1 MRLLNLRA
9 FKFGPL
15 MDVSFSFP
23 DDPGLFYVTGRNE
36 VQPRL
41 GTNAVGKSYLWAA
54 VTWVIFD
61 RTPKKLYASNISP
74 WTDPGGTWVEIDYT
88 TDELNVV
95 TIRRSWKPNGWT
107 LSMIGPGGDHSVD
120 LTKDDGNLV
129 LADVKLSFDMWIR
142 AVVNPQQEPMFMDQK
157 PEAKAKLLTEALGLD
172 IWLDRATRANK
183 KADDL
188 SPAILQAEKEES
200 RLQGALD
207 SAPSNLTD
215 LAGEWEQSR
224 ERQLVTLERRHGEL
238 QGAHA
243 AAKIQLNRAQERA
256 TKLQEQVAAKHQ
268 LLADRIDP
276 ALLDLNRA
284 IQKGDR
290 ELDREEAK
298 GAAVMDA
305 IKQLETMSECD
316 VCGQSITDL
325 VLAHRTHSLRGI
337 LTDVDVARD
346 AIVADLRELEGLKE
360 ELTKE
365 RRAVEMEL
373 DDLRRDYHEADAQVS
388 NARREAALLDKDLDR
403 IEDEAQDLEEAQN
416 PHAAALE
423 KETTAR
429 RRDLDRLDAV
439 RSELIR
445 LYEEQGLLRNWSR
458 WFKEIRLEL
467 LDEAMTQ
474 LEIEVNSSLAELGLP
489 DWEVQF
495 ASDRETAKGALTKGF
510 TVGVIS
516 PVTPKPVP
524 WEVWSGG
531 EAQRLRLAGEMG
543 LRDLIRARTGATIN
557 LEVWDEPTEGMSP
570 SGVTDLLECLRRRS
584 AREGLQVWLVD
595 HHVMGASS
603 FDGVLFIRRDAEG
616 SHLEWKTA

>member
-15 MDVSFSFP
+15 MDVSFAFP
-23 DDPGLFYVTGRNE
+23 DEPGFFYVTGQNK

-54 VTWVIFD
+54 LTWVIFE

-88 TDELNVV
+88 PDEQNVV
-95 TIRRSWKPNGWT
+95 TVRRSWKPNSWT
-107 LSMIGPGGDHSVD
+107 AQVIGPAGDHSID
-120 LTKDDGNLV
+120 LTKDEGNMV
-129 LADVKLSFDMWIR
+129 LSDLKLSFDMWIR
-142 AVVNPQQEPMFMDQK
+142 AVVNPQQEPMFMDQG
-157 PEAKAKLLTEALGLD
+157 PEAKAKLVTAALGLD
-172 IWLDRATRANK
+172 IWLERSKRANK

-188 SPAILQAEKEES
+188 APDILKVEKEES
-200 RLQGALD
+200 RLQGALAA
-207 SAPSNLTD
+207 APSD
-215 LAGEWEQSR
+215 LAALAHEWEQSR
-224 ERQLVTLERRHGEL
+224 ERQLVDMTRRHGEL

-243 AAKIQLNRAQERA
+243 AAKLQLNQAQERA
-256 TKLQEQVAAKHQ
+256 TKIQGEVAALHA

-276 ALLDLNRA
+276 VLKDLRHEIQVATRA
-284 IQKGDR
+284 
-290 ELDREEAK
+290 LDRETSNAEAL
-298 GAAVMDA
+298 VDT
-305 IKQLETMSECD
+305 IKHLESICECD
-316 VCGQSITDL
+316 VCGQAISDGVRAGRIRSLQSL
-325 VLAHRTHSLRGI
+325 VIDSDI
-337 LTDVDVARD
+337 KRD
-346 AIVADLRELEGLKE
+346 ALVNELRELEGLE
-360 ELTKE
+360 AELLQEQRTTQDSLSD
-365 RRAVEMEL
+365 R
-373 DDLRRDYHEADAQVS
+373 RRDYQEAEAQVS
-388 NARREAALLDKDLDR
+388 LTRREVGLLDKDLDR
-403 IEDEAQDLEEAQN
+403 IEDEAQDLEEASN

-423 KETTAR
+423 RETSAR
-429 RRDLDRLDAV
+429 RRDLDRLEIV
-439 RSELIR
+439 RSDLIR

-495 ASDRETAKGALTKGF
+495 ASDKETAKGELTKGF
-510 TVGVIS
+510 VVGVIS
-516 PVTPKPVP
+516 PATPRPVP

-543 LRDLIRARTGATIN
+543 LRDLIRARTGTRIN

-570 SGVTDLLECLRRRS
+570 SGVADLLECLRRRS

-595 HHVMGASS
+595 HHVMGAAS
-603 FDGVLFIRRDAEG
+603 FDGVLFITREAEG
-616 SHLEWKTA
+616 SHLEWKAA